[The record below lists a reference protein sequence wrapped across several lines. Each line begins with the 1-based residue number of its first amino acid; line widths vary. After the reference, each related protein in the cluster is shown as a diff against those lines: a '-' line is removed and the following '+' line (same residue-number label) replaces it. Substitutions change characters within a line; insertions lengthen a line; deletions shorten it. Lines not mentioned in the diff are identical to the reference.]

1 MTYKTLLT
9 HTQAGVG
16 LITLNRPEAL
26 NALNDQLTR
35 ELSHAIDAMEARAE
49 VSAIV
54 LTGSD
59 RAFAA
64 GADIKEIRDKT
75 FINVYCEQFITA
87 SWERIASARKPTIA
101 AVSGHVVG
109 GGCELAMMCDMIVAA
124 QSARFALP
132 ETTLGVIPGAG
143 GTQRLTRVVG
153 KALAMDMI
161 LTGRALSA
169 EEAREAGLVSRVV
182 PDGTQ
187 VETAL
192 DMGARIARGSRPIM
206 MLAKEAVNQAYE
218 THLAQ
223 GIHLERRLLYS
234 TFATEDRKEGMT
246 AFTEKRKPR
255 FQNR

>member
-9 HTQAGVG
+9 HTEAGVG

-26 NALNDQLTR
+26 NALNDKLTR

-75 FINVYCEQFITA
+75 FVDVYCEQFITA

-109 GGCELAMMCDMIVAA
+109 NLFSMYNPKITNKK
-124 QSARFALP
+124 SKRTSFP
-132 ETTLGVIPGAG
+132 
-143 GTQRLTRVVG
+143 
-153 KALAMDMI
+153 
-161 LTGRALSA
+161 
-169 EEAREAGLVSRVV
+169 
-182 PDGTQ
+182 
-187 VETAL
+187 
-192 DMGARIARGSRPIM
+192 
-206 MLAKEAVNQAYE
+206 
-218 THLAQ
+218 
-223 GIHLERRLLYS
+223 S
-234 TFATEDRKEGMT
+234 T
-246 AFTEKRKPR
+246 
-255 FQNR
+255 

>member
-1 MTYKTLLT
+1 MTYQTLLSRT
-9 HTQAGVG
+9 EAGVG

-26 NALNDQLTR
+26 NALNADLTR
-35 ELSHAIDAMEARAE
+35 DLSHAIDAMETDAE
-49 VSAIV
+49 VHAIV

-64 GADIKEIRDKT
+64 GADIKEIRDKS
-75 FINVYCEQFITA
+75 FIDVYSEQFITA

-124 QSARFALP
+124 ECARFALP
-132 ETTLGVIPGAG
+132 ETTIGVIPGAG

-182 PDGTQ
+182 ADGTQ

-192 DMGARIARGSRPIM
+192 DMGARIAGCSRPIM
-206 MLAKEAVNQAYE
+206 MLAKEAINQAYE

-223 GIHLERRLLYS
+223 GIRFERHLLYS

-246 AFTEKRKPR
+246 AFSEKRKPR
-255 FQNR
+255 FRNR